1 MILNGKEVVAI
12 ELFGEG
18 YRSGAVARHVSL
30 VTKDFYEE
38 NIDLVENYTPY
49 FHELDGKHSEVQ
61 GEVIVHHEAQDIA
74 KALAGATDNWMIWE
88 SLFYDSVSASL
99 EEAQDESAALE
110 AMCSVKKTTT
120 VTLGDVVIT
129 LEN

>member
-38 NIDLVENYTPY
+38 NIELVENYTPY

-61 GEVIVHHEAQDIA
+61 GNVYVYDNARDIA
-74 KALAGATDNWMIWE
+74 EALAGATDNWMIWE
-88 SLFYDSVSASL
+88 SLFADVEEGY
-99 EEAQDESAALE
+99 EEAQQESEALE
-110 AMCSVKKTTT
+110 ELCSVKKTTT

-129 LEN
+129 LEG

>member
-1 MILNGKEVVAI
+1 MILNDKEVVAI
-12 ELFGEG
+12 ELFGKG

-38 NIDLVENYTPY
+38 NIGLVEDYTPY
-49 FHELDGKHSEVQ
+49 FHKLDGKHSEVQ
-61 GEVIVHHEAQDIA
+61 GEVLVHYEAQDIA
-74 KALAGATDNWMIWE
+74 EALAGATDNWMIWE
-88 SLFYDSVSASL
+88 SLFYNSKSPTFAAL
-99 EEAQDESAALE
+99 EESEALE
-110 AMCSVKKTTT
+110 AMCSMKKTTT